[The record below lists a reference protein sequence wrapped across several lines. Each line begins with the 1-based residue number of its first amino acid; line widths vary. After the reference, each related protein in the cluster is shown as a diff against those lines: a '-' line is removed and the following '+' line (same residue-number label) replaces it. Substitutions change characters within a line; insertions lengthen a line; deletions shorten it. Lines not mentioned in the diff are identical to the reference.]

1 MFNSELLEHF
11 VHRLKTAL
19 GAVAALMLAGC
30 TAGMINV
37 QEPVEDQTTSNADS
51 EQKTILSKAKKDF
64 SYLSI
69 KAMYLAPRSSQLPKE
84 LKSKSGIP
92 LEDLCKS
99 GLKFDDQSLVS
110 VISVNLSE
118 IGAIDEKTSIP
129 VLGFTLQKSGN
140 TCKVVGT
147 SKTITND
154 YPIAS
159 NDVQINYF
167 LRSAAANELPFGQ
180 IQAAVNLIGPTLSPY
195 TLVYKISTTAVL
207 QELGAVANS
216 TIEANLKA
224 SVENSKSIHLSPLTR
239 NQTFFIPLVHTS
251 GETKTN
257 VGFLRISSSITP
269 SAFTNQVRKGF
280 PDYTNAELKNYKSQ
294 DGSSTPL
301 NQFILEQREQ
311 IIMSG
316 DKSKE
321 FLDKSCELVSTKLR
335 DNYAFTT
342 PDRAFL
348 ITRILSA
355 HENFNAPIP
364 KPSLVDSQ
372 RRARLETLEEF
383 TNLPCL
389 DKYKAVLDEP
399 SYGLRW
405 RLDSYHKEITEINAR
420 EFKFKD
426 SVYLLG
432 QLSTAL
438 GEASKDKAASNI
450 ESILRTAPPVSI
462 DNYAQDGSISVT
474 VTNPAIEPNMAAQ
487 LLANRLNPGK
497 IGCYI
502 GLSNEE
508 LRASLYAGG
517 HDAYALYKSDNKDIG
532 YEGWLRIVIAHT
544 SDGSVPTVS
553 KVSLIKPDTEEPKYL
568 LQKAGEGGVSSPSCQ
583 KLLGEFPTQPT

>member
-1 MFNSELLEHF
+1 MFSSELFEHF
-11 VHRLKTAL
+11 IHRLKKVL
-19 GAVAALMLAGC
+19 GAVVALMLAGC

-37 QEPVEDQTTSNADS
+37 QEAVEHQTPSYADI
-51 EQKTILSKAKKDF
+51 EQQTILSKAKKDF

-69 KAMYLAPRSSQLPKE
+69 SAMYLEPRSSQLPPE

-99 GLKFDDQSLVS
+99 GLKFDDRSLVS

-118 IGAIDEKTSIP
+118 TGAIDEKTSIP
-129 VLGFTLQKSGN
+129 VLGFILQKSGN
-140 TCKVVGT
+140 TCKVAGT
-147 SKTITND
+147 SKTITNN
-154 YPIAS
+154 YPIVS

-207 QELGAVANS
+207 QELGAAANS

-224 SVENSKSIHLSPLTR
+224 SVENSKSIRLSPLTK
-239 NQTFFIPLVHTS
+239 NQAFFIPLVHTS
-251 GETKTN
+251 GEIKTN
-257 VGFLRISSSITP
+257 VGFLRVSSSIIP
-269 SAFTNQVRKGF
+269 SAFTHQVRNGF
-280 PDYTNAELKNYKSQ
+280 PDYTNAEVKNYKSQ
-294 DGSSTPL
+294 DGSAMPL
-301 NQFILEQREQ
+301 NEFILEQKAQ
-311 IIMSG
+311 ITASG

-321 FLDKSCELVSTKLR
+321 FLDRACELVSTKLR

-342 PDRAFL
+342 PDRTFL

-355 HENFNAPIP
+355 HENFNAPVP

-372 RRARLETLEEF
+372 RRAKLETLKEF
-383 TNLPCL
+383 TDLPCL
-389 DKYKAVLDEP
+389 DKYKTVLDQP
-399 SYGLRW
+399 SYGLKW
-405 RLDSYHKEITEINAR
+405 RLDSYQEEITEINAR

-438 GEASKDKAASNI
+438 GEASKDKAASDI
-450 ESILRTAPPVSI
+450 ENILRSAPSVSI
-462 DNYAQDGSISVT
+462 DNYVQDSSISVAI
-474 VTNPAIEPNMAAQ
+474 TNPAIEPNKAAQ

-553 KVSLIKPDTEEPKYL
+553 KVSLIKPDTEEPQYL
-568 LQKAGEGGVSSPSCQ
+568 LQKAGEGGVSSPYCQ
-583 KLLGEFPTQPT
+583 KLLGEFPTRPT